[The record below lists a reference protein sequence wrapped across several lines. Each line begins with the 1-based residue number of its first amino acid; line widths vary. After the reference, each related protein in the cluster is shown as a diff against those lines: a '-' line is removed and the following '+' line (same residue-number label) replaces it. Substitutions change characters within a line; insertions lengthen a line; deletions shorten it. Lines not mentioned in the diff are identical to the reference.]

1 MTHEYVNTD
10 LAWAMLAAAIIES
23 GKTANDTAFLE
34 SEWYYMLR
42 SMVLYYVDIRGFG
55 G

>member
-23 GKTANDTAFLE
+23 GKIANDTAFLE
-34 SEWYYMLR
+34 SEWYNTLCN
-42 SMVLYYVDIRGFG
+42 MVLYYVGIRGFG